1 MADVNLKFLGGARE
15 VGRSAILLGIEEK
28 QLLLDY
34 GVSIEGEE
42 PQFPLPVPPKRL
54 DAVAVSH
61 AHLDHSGA
69 VPLLY
74 VSRSIPFI
82 STPLTA
88 TLSDLLIRDFM
99 KLSKYYIPYEIVE
112 VEKML
117 DNLVSLNYGEYFEVN
132 DISIKMIDAGHIPGS
147 SMIQIESPSLNIL
160 YTGDYSLHDTC
171 LLRGANPND
180 ISKADLIIM
189 ESTYAEYNHPP
200 REEAEKAFINTV
212 LEVVG
217 NGGIAFVPV
226 FAIGRAQE
234 ILCVLAKYDID
245 VPIYVDGMAR
255 AANDLIMENLDLLR
269 EPKLFQKAVEKSI
282 KVRDWDHRKKI
293 LSGPGIVISPAG
305 MLQGGPSEFYMEK
318 IMENSRNAVIFVS
331 YVIPETPARQVIET
345 GIYASPTKRGPVK
358 ARIEWF
364 DFSAHCGHDEL
375 VKTLSLAKKD
385 AKVVLVHGE
394 EESALKLAE
403 LSRKLGKET
412 YVPKIGE
419 ELKIVL

>member
-160 YTGDYSLHDTC
+160 YT
-171 LLRGANPND
+171 
-180 ISKADLIIM
+180 
-189 ESTYAEYNHPP
+189 
-200 REEAEKAFINTV
+200 
-212 LEVVG
+212 
-217 NGGIAFVPV
+217 
-226 FAIGRAQE
+226 
-234 ILCVLAKYDID
+234 
-245 VPIYVDGMAR
+245 
-255 AANDLIMENLDLLR
+255 
-269 EPKLFQKAVEKSI
+269 
-282 KVRDWDHRKKI
+282 
-293 LSGPGIVISPAG
+293 
-305 MLQGGPSEFYMEK
+305 
-318 IMENSRNAVIFVS
+318 
-331 YVIPETPARQVIET
+331 
-345 GIYASPTKRGPVK
+345 
-358 ARIEWF
+358 
-364 DFSAHCGHDEL
+364 
-375 VKTLSLAKKD
+375 
-385 AKVVLVHGE
+385 
-394 EESALKLAE
+394 
-403 LSRKLGKET
+403 
-412 YVPKIGE
+412 
-419 ELKIVL
+419 